1 MEDAREELDKSKKA
15 VALIELR
22 TELFLRFRL
31 AAKLTVEPQ
40 LSAKPEKIQEDEK
53 GDHFIENRVKVD
65 RDSDYSLFLK
75 QFNLD
80 VESGELDSFLSG
92 IGIENAGEF
101 FEICEFALKG
111 DREAFLF
118 VRPFGVYFMEEE
130 VSECDGKFHE
140 FDREGILEM
149 IGKVKYSES
158 MSKNCVKMVDYLS
171 KLI

>member
-1 MEDAREELDKSKKA
+1 VTEQIS
-15 VALIELR
+15 LIKLR

-31 AAKLTVEPQ
+31 AAKLIVEPQ
-40 LSAKPEKIQEDEK
+40 LSVKPEKIQEDEK

-101 FEICEFALKG
+101 YEICEFAFKG

-118 VRPFGVYFMEEE
+118 VRPFGVYLMEEE
-130 VSECDGKFHE
+130 VSDCDDQFLDE
-140 FDREGILEM
+140 FDREGILEL

-158 MSKNCVKMVDYLS
+158 MSKKCVKMVDYLS